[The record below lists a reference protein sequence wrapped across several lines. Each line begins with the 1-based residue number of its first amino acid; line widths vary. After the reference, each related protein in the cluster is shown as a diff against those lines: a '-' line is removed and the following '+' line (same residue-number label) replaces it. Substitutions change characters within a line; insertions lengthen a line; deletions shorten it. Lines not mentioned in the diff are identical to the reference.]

1 MDYYVTGSF
10 IFIVMNIVKEG
21 MNNIK
26 YHMALGATATFKKR
40 TMEES
45 KGLGLMDVNG
55 IPSIFIFEKYQRGRL
70 KMLWI
75 LFLK

>member
-26 YHMALGATATFKKR
+26 YRMELGATATCTKR
-40 TMEES
+40 TMEAS
-45 KGLGLMDVNG
+45 KGLGLMDLKG
-55 IPSIFIFEKYQRGRL
+55 IPSIFIFEKI
-70 KMLWI
+70 KEVV
-75 LFLK
+75 